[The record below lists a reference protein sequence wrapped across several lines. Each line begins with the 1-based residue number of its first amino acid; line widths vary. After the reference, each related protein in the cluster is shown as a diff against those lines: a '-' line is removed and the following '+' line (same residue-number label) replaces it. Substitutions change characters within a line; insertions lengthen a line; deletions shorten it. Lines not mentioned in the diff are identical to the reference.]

1 MMGWSAG
8 FIMMENLLEGRG
20 IDMTEK
26 ELLIKISEEVYKMQG
41 AIGLIWIFQI
51 MTIIPL
57 VIIFYWWLKL

>member
-20 IDMTEK
+20 TDMTEK

>member
-1 MMGWSAG
+1 MTGSSAT
-8 FIMMENLLEGRG
+8 FIMTGNLLGGRG